1 MPPPRPDHAT
11 SPLPPGGHALLASG
25 AEAASAD
32 DQALALAE
40 LRRLAGEVTP
50 IAAEEAPPGRG
61 AEVATFNGA
70 VASFRELLVTARNQV
85 VLGRPL
91 PGGLE
96 LELRT
101 LSEALPGER
110 RRAIGSPPPR

>member
-1 MPPPRPDHAT
+1 
-11 SPLPPGGHALLASG
+11 
-25 AEAASAD
+25 
-32 DQALALAE
+32 
-40 LRRLAGEVTP
+40 
-50 IAAEEAPPGRG
+50 
-61 AEVATFNGA
+61 VAR
-70 VASFRELLVTARNQV
+70 FRELLVTARNQV

-110 RRAIGSPPPR
+110 RRAMGSPPPR